1 MNNIFKIGSN
11 VIFQKFFFFYLFLLV
26 YFIYLFLSNQ
36 GDHFILTSLLLIKLS
51 NKSRE
56 DEMIKTL
63 NS

>member
-11 VIFQKFFFFYLFLLV
+11 VIFQKFFFFYLFLFL

-36 GDHFILTSLLLIKLS
+36 GDHFILTRLLLIKLS
-51 NKSRE
+51 NESRE